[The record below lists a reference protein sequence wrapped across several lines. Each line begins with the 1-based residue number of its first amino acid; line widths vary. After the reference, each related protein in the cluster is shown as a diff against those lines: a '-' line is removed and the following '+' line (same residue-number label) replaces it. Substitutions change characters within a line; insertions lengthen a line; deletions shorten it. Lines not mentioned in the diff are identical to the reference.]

1 MQRLQGQ
8 GQAWVALN
16 GEVVDDDLAVERD
29 PRLPLALKPL
39 HSKPGAAEDSG
50 TQLLLEPYREL
61 HSDRPA
67 HEPVAVDHISLARRN
82 PDREELSRQL
92 AGEGPPAV
100 PSPPPGLG

>member
-67 HEPVAVDHISLARRN
+67 HEPVAVNHISLSRSN
-82 PDREELSRQL
+82 LDREGLSPHLGGERQQ
-92 AGEGPPAV
+92 AA
-100 PSPPPGLG
+100 PSPPLV